1 MTNTEKF
8 YHIYY
13 GKKPIFKALNE
24 EEYEFIWE
32 KLMWVY
38 NEDISFVEFEE
49 SRDDKAVLA
58 ESSF

>member
-38 NEDISFVEFEE
+38 NDDISFVEFTEFLV
-49 SRDDKAVLA
+49 SA
-58 ESSF
+58 

>member
-38 NEDISFVEFEE
+38 NDDISFVEFTE
-49 SRDDKAVLA
+49 SREDKAELA